1 MFLYYKCYLS
11 IKLKFLEEFILIRQA
26 NQKSA
31 ILVTIGIFLDKNF
44 KFQLDIYNRCHDLL
58 MMSMESDI
66 AILNIKDL
74 DYRCIVSGINK
85 SEPINLIKNI
95 DLTEKSGTLY
105 IT

>member
-26 NQKSA
+26 NQKNA
-31 ILVTIGIFLDKNF
+31 IL
-44 KFQLDIYNRCHDLL
+44 YNRCHDLL
-58 MMSMESDI
+58 MMSMKSDI

-105 IT
+105 NIKIYNHI